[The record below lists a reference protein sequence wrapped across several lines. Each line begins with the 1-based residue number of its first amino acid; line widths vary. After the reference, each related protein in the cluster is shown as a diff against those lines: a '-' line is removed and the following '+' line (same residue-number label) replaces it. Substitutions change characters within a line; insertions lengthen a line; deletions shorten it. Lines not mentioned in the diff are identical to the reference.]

1 MKHGLVG
8 LVLALSLGFI
18 LTTSASAQSTG
29 ALVGKVLNEKGDPL
43 VGVEIVLAG
52 ITSKSDEQGRFR
64 IPGAPTGSHTVV
76 ASYLSALADARE
88 VTIEAGKTTEIELR
102 LRRFSEVIDIRAPM
116 FEGQASALS
125 QQKAASNITN
135 VVSADQIGRFPD
147 PNAAEATQRVPAVT
161 LQRDQGEGRYIL
173 VRGTEARLNSTTVDG
188 ERIPSP
194 EADGRDIALDVI
206 PADLLQAIEVS
217 KALMPDMDGDA
228 IGGSVNLVTKRAPE
242 TRRIAATIAAGYN
255 EITEDGITNGNFVWG
270 ERFGPGKSAGL
281 LVAASYYDTDR
292 GSDNFEPEYDDGD
305 LDTLGLR
312 DYVINRKRTGM
323 NVSFDYR
330 VSDQTSL
337 FARALWNDYEDT
349 EIRRAMVN
357 AVSDEEISREIKDR
371 LQESTINSLTFG
383 GERQFS
389 TNSSLDF
396 RMAFN
401 RSKEETPGEYES
413 AFIQED
419 VEFDPNVSADEI
431 DPDNIQANPL
441 NQDYNEFFLDEIS
454 VNSKVAEESDIV
466 AALNFAQAYYR
477 GEGFNG
483 TWKFGLKARFKE
495 KDQDNDLL
503 VFEPDD
509 DFPLT
514 DVLSDFQS
522 QTAFMGGRYDIGFF
536 ADPQAVRRLFDEL
549 DGDKELDPEE
559 DLADFNSSEDTQ
571 ALYGM
576 TDFNLGSRTT
586 IVAGLRVERTKTDYE
601 AKELDFDEDG
611 DFTGTTPVTGG
622 NDYTMLLP
630 MIHWKYK
637 LDPNT
642 NLRAAATR
650 TFARPNFLDLAPYQ
664 IIIREDEEIERG
676 NPELEPTRSWNLDFF
691 AERYFQPV
699 GILSGGIFYKKLTDN
714 IFTFR
719 FEEEFDGSEFDVT
732 QKRNGGDATVLGAE
746 FAFERPF
753 AAGLSLFFNFTYV
766 DSEAD
771 YPDRPAARLQGQAET
786 TGNLALGLERG
797 RFSGRVSLNHN
808 SEYLLEVGEEAE
820 EDLYIDKHLQLD
832 LSMTFRMTNMLSL
845 SLQAMNLTDEPYRVY
860 QDTADRPIQEE
871 YYGWWG
877 TIGLKFNM

>member
-1 MKHGLVG
+1 MKQGLVG
-8 LVLALSLGFI
+8 FVLALSLALI
-18 LTTSASAQSTG
+18 LSPSASAQSTG

-43 VGVEIVLAG
+43 VGAEINLAG
-52 ITSKSDEQGRFR
+52 ITAKTDEQGRFR
-64 IPGAPTGSHTVV
+64 VSGAPTGSHTVV

-102 LRRFSEVIDIRAPM
+102 LKRYSEVIDIRAPM
-116 FEGQASALS
+116 LDSQASALS

-135 VVSADQIGRFPD
+135 VISADQIGRFPD
-147 PNAAEATQRVPAVT
+147 PNAAEATQRIPAVT

-217 KALMPDMDGDA
+217 KALLPDMDGDA

-242 TRRIAATIAAGYN
+242 TLRVAGTIAGGWN
-255 EITEDGITNGNFVWG
+255 EITEDSITNGNFVWG
-270 ERFGPGKSAGL
+270 SRFGAGKRLGILA
-281 LVAASYYDTDR
+281 AASYYDTDR

-305 LDTLGLR
+305 LDTLDLR
-312 DYVINRKRTGM
+312 DYVINRKRTGI
-323 NVSFDYR
+323 NVSLDYN
-330 VSDQTSL
+330 VSDQMNL
-337 FARALWNDYEDT
+337 FTRVLFNDYEDT

-357 AVSDEEISREIKDR
+357 AVGDEEISREIKDR
-371 LQESTINSLTFG
+371 LQESHINSFTFG
-383 GERQFS
+383 GDRQLG
-389 TNSSLDF
+389 TNSTLDF
-396 RMAFN
+396 RVAYN
-401 RSKEETPGEYES
+401 LSEEETPGEYES

-419 VEFDPNVSADEI
+419 VEFDPNVSADSI

-441 NQDYNEFFLDEIS
+441 NQDYDEFFLDEIS
-454 VNSKVAEESDIV
+454 VNSKKAQEKDFV
-466 AALNFAQAYYR
+466 AALNYGHAYYR
-477 GEGFNG
+477 DEGFNG
-483 TWKFGLKARFKE
+483 TWKVGFKARFKE

-509 DFPLT
+509 DVLMP
-514 DVLSDFQS
+514 LSDFQS
-522 QTAFMGGRYDIGFF
+522 QTPFVGGRYDIGFF
-536 ADPQAVRRLFDEL
+536 ADPQAVRRMFDEL
-549 DGDKELDPEE
+549 DGDKEFDPEE

-571 ALYGM
+571 AIFGM
-576 TDFNLGSRTT
+576 TDFNVGTRTT
-586 IVAGLRVERTKTDYE
+586 IVAGLRAERTKTDYE

-611 DFTGTTPVTGG
+611 DFEGFTPVTGG
-622 NDYTMLLP
+622 NDYTLLLP
-630 MIHWKYK
+630 MVHWKYK

-642 NLRAAATR
+642 NLRAALTR

-664 IIIREDEEIERG
+664 LIIREDEEIERG
-676 NPELEPTRSWNLDFF
+676 NPELAPTKSWNLDFF

-699 GILSGGIFYKKLTDN
+699 GILSGGIFYKKLSDN

-732 QKRNGGDATVLGAE
+732 QKRNGGDANILGGE
-746 FAFERPF
+746 LAFERPLPG
-753 AAGLSLFFNFTYV
+753 GLSLFLNFTYV

-771 YPDRPAARLQGQAET
+771 YPDRPATRLQGQAET

-820 EDLYIDKHLQLD
+820 EDLYIDQHLQLD
-832 LSMTFRMTNMLSL
+832 LSMNFRITNMLSL

-860 QDTADRPIQEE
+860 QNTSDRPIQEE